1 LFDLRDDDTSDF
13 LETLRRKRPDL
24 LTQCVKSSCHPLG
37 FDRGIL
43 PTQTPQVTPPSN
55 LSGQNVANLTVNGLL
70 EGTTV
75 LAAVY
80 KDGLVIAGDRQAV
93 EGFQVGER
101 RIEKIFEIDEYSA
114 VAIAGVAATGIE
126 MAKLFQVQVE
136 YYEKME
142 GTMLSLEGKANYLA
156 NMVRQN
162 LGMALQ
168 GLVVV
173 PIFTGYDQKREQGRI
188 FKYDPIG
195 GRYEEEDYYAIG
207 SGGKDARATL
217 KKRYRPGMSR
227 DEILNITV
235 EALWDAADEDL
246 GTGGPDFIR
255 EIFPNIKVIDQS
267 GVSDVPDSDVQ
278 TLFTELAERLSS
290 LNLGR

>member
-1 LFDLRDDDTSDF
+1 MFDLRDDDTSDF

-24 LTQCVKSSCHPLG
+24 LTQ
-37 FDRGIL
+37 FDRVIL
-43 PTQTPQVTPPSN
+43 PTQIQQVTPPSN
-55 LSGQNVANLTVNGLL
+55 LLGHNAANLTVNHLL

-75 LAAVY
+75 LAAIY

-173 PIFTGYDQKREQGRI
+173 PIFTGYDLKREQGRI

-195 GRYEEEDYYAIG
+195 GRYEEGDYYAIG

-227 DEILNITV
+227 DEILNITA

-255 EIFPNIKVIDQS
+255 GIFPNIKVIDQS

-278 TLFTELAERLSS
+278 TLFTELAESLSS
-290 LNLGR
+290 SNLGGGE

>member
-24 LTQCVKSSCHPLG
+24 LTQ

>member
-1 LFDLRDDDTSDF
+1 MFDLRDDDTSDF

-24 LTQCVKSSCHPLG
+24 LTQ

-55 LSGQNVANLTVNGLL
+55 LSGQNVANLTANGLL

>member
-1 LFDLRDDDTSDF
+1 MFDLRDDATSDF

-24 LTQCVKSSCHPLG
+24 LTQ

-43 PTQTPQVTPPSN
+43 PTQTSQVPPPSN
-55 LSGQNVANLTVNGLL
+55 LSGHNPTNLTVDGLL

-80 KDGLVIAGDRQAV
+80 KDGMVIAGDRQAV

-101 RIEKIFEIDEYSA
+101 RIEKIFEIDAYSA

-126 MAKLFQVQVE
+126 MARLFQVQVQ

-173 PIFTGYDQKREQGRI
+173 PIFTGYDQKQKRGRI

-227 DEILNITV
+227 DEILNITA

-267 GVSDVPDSDVQ
+267 GISNVLDSDVQ

-290 LNLGR
+290 SNSNR

>member
-1 LFDLRDDDTSDF
+1 MFDLRDDDTSDF

-24 LTQCVKSSCHPLG
+24 LTQ